1 MNIYYVI
8 VPEYPVDANGQ
19 LKVSVLA
26 ESKEDAILYI
36 REKYENANW
45 IHKLDQLIVGIHKPG
60 EVTCSR
66 GLSPLN

>member
-36 REKYENANW
+36 KKKYENANW
-45 IHKLDQLIVGIHKPG
+45 INKLDKLVVGIHKPG
-60 EVTCSR
+60 EVISSR
-66 GLSPLN
+66 GLSVLN